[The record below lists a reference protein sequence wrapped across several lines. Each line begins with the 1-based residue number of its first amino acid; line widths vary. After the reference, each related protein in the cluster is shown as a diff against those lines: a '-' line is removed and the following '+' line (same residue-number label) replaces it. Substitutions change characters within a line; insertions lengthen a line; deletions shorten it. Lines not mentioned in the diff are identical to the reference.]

1 MKSNKG
7 SMRLAKCKFNFT
19 CSGYG
24 YMNSKKVRVYH
35 RFWRW
40 LLPAKVS
47 LNWNDEDAMPF
58 VYYQDLKRRLLFGS
72 SDERIPDLFC
82 KIEQVRFEYPDIIL
96 MGRVWKKRKII
107 VFENVSC
114 SNLESKYSYLDEFTE
129 IAGHYIDALS
139 EYQLILPKTESK
151 GEVYMNTIK
160 VFIEEC
166 FFGQP
171 LGQITTGNATS
182 GGMKQLKIKKKLY

>member
-1 MKSNKG
+1 M
-7 SMRLAKCKFNFT
+7 SMIEAKCKFNFT

-24 YMNSKKVRVYH
+24 YINSKKVRLYH

-40 LLPAKVS
+40 LFPAKVS

-58 VYYQDLKRRLLFGS
+58 VYYQDLKGRLLWGS
-72 SDERIPDLFC
+72 SDDCFTDLFN
-82 KIEQVRFEYPDIIL
+82 KIEQVRFEYPDMIL
-96 MGRVWKKRKII
+96 IGRVWTKRKMI
-107 VFENVSC
+107 VFDNVFY
-114 SNLESKYSYLDEFTE
+114 SNLESKYGYLNEFLE
-129 IAGHYIDALS
+129 IAGHYIDALN
-139 EYQLILPKTESK
+139 EYQLILLKTENK
-151 GEVYMNTIK
+151 GEVYMNTMN

-182 GGMKQLKIKKKLY
+182 GGMRQLKIKKKLY

>member
-1 MKSNKG
+1 
-7 SMRLAKCKFNFT
+7 MREARCKFNFT
-19 CSGYG
+19 SSGYG
-24 YMNSKKVRVYH
+24 YINSKKVRVYH

-58 VYYQDLKRRLLFGS
+58 VYYQDLKGRILFGS

-96 MGRVWKKRKII
+96 MGRIWKNRKII
-107 VFENVSC
+107 VFENVSY
-114 SNLESKYSYLDEFTE
+114 SNLESKYCYIDEFAK
-129 IAGHYIDALS
+129 IAGHYINALN

-166 FFGQP
+166 FWGQP
-171 LGQITTGNATS
+171 LDQITTGSTTS
-182 GGMKQLKIKKKLY
+182 GGMRKLKIEKKIY

>member
-1 MKSNKG
+1 
-7 SMRLAKCKFNFT
+7 MRLAKCKFNFT

-47 LNWNDEDAMPF
+47 LNWNDEDATPF
-58 VYYQDLKRRLLFGS
+58 AYYQDLKGRLLFGS

-82 KIEQVRFEYPDIIL
+82 KIERVRFEYPDMIL
-96 MGRVWKKRKII
+96 IGRVWTKQKMI
-107 VFENVSC
+107 VFYNVYY
-114 SNLESKYSYLDEFTE
+114 SNLESKYGYLNEFTE
-129 IAGHYIDALS
+129 FASHYVDALK
-139 EYQLILPKTESK
+139 EYQLILPKSENN
-151 GEVYMNTIK
+151 GEVYMNTMN

-182 GGMKQLKIKKKLY
+182 GGMRQLKIKKKLY